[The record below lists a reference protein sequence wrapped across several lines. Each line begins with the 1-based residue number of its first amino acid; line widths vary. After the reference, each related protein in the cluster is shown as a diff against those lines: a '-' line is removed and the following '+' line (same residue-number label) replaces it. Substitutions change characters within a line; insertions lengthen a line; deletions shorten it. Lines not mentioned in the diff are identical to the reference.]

1 MLAATRTAERF
12 TGMPD
17 GAGTPG
23 KVLAAFK
30 AAAPYLGIAP
40 RVVHAIDWLFKF
52 TQPQDWKQGSRPI
65 VWPSAAMQ
73 REALGLGPSQ
83 VKALNR
89 FLIEA
94 GLIVMH
100 DSPNGKRYGKRN
112 GQGRIVE
119 AYGFN
124 LAPLAARQ
132 AEFLALAEQGRA
144 ARERMRLL
152 QRRCTIAR
160 NGLRQILET
169 VAELG
174 LDDADWQHLAEEGR
188 GLAHSLQKVER
199 LEEMERGVAALERRQ
214 RDARERLETLQLAV
228 NGPQAIAGDCAD
240 SDPKGPENRP
250 HIILTNHPS
259 NPKKDTVME
268 SKGCRAAGSTVPH
281 PTPTERHRKPQE
293 GLSPWPHRT
302 GAGTVM
308 RMSTDELVR
317 LAPKLRAYLR
327 TPTPTWPDIVDAA
340 DWLRHDL
347 GVSKPLWGE
356 ACMAMGRE
364 AAAIAL
370 AIVSAKPTEHF
381 TSSPGGYFYGMV
393 AKAKGGELNLA
404 RTVWGLRSG
413 NRREG
418 EGRTPRRRT

>member
-1 MLAATRTAERF
+1 VA
-12 TGMPD
+12 D

-52 TQPQDWKQGSRPI
+52 TQPQDWEQGSRPL

-73 REALGLGPSQ
+73 REALGLGPTQ

-112 GQGRIVE
+112 SQGRIVE

-132 AEFLALAEQGRA
+132 AEFLALAAQGRA
-144 ARERMRLL
+144 VRERMRLL
-152 QRRCTIAR
+152 RRRCTIAR
-160 NGLRQILET
+160 NGLRQILEA

-174 LDDADWQHLAEEGR
+174 LHDPDWQRLEEGGR
-188 GLAHSLQKVER
+188 GLARTLQQVER
-199 LEEMERGVAALERRQ
+199 LEEMERGVAALEQRQ
-214 RDARERLETLQLAV
+214 REAHARLESLLPMTRC
-228 NGPQAIAGDCAD
+228 PQAEAGDCAD

-250 HIILTNHPS
+250 HIILTNHPL
-259 NPKKDTVME
+259 NPKKDTVIA
-268 SKGCRAAGSTVPH
+268 SRGCRAAAGSTAPH
-281 PTPTERHRKPQE
+281 PEATERPRELQE
-293 GLSPWPHRT
+293 GLSTRSHRT
-302 GAGTVM
+302 DDGTIM
-308 RMSTDELVR
+308 RVSTDELVR

-327 TPTPTWPDIVDAA
+327 TSRPTWPDIVDAA

-364 AAAIAL
+364 VAAIAL
-370 AIVSAKPTEHF
+370 AIVSAKPAEHF

-393 AKAKGGELNLA
+393 AKAKAGELNLA
-404 RTVWGLRSG
+404 RTVWGLRQG
-413 NRREG
+413 GRHEG
-418 EGRTPRRRT
+418 EGHVPRRWT